1 MIEIREENAAD
12 HGAILK
18 ILREAF
24 NGEDEVQLVNRI
36 KDSESFIPEL
46 SLVAL
51 HNRSE
56 PVGYIL
62 FTKIEILTE
71 KGRIPS
77 LALAP
82 VAVVPELQNEGVGNL
97 LIKDG
102 MMRATSLGY
111 RHVVVLGHKDY
122 YPKFGFVPAS
132 EKNITGPF
140 NAGDSFMVRE
150 LKKDSLKEVNG
161 EVVYPSAFGV

>member
-1 MIEIREENAAD
+1 MIEIREESKTD
-12 HGAILK
+12 HEAISK
-18 ILREAF
+18 VLREAF
-24 NGEDEVQLVNRI
+24 DGEDEVKLVNAIR
-36 KDSESFIPEL
+36 ESQGFIPEL

-62 FTKIEILTE
+62 YSEIDIHTE
-71 KGRIPS
+71 KGSVPS

-82 VAVVPELQNEGVGNL
+82 VAVVPKLQNEGIGSM

-111 RHVVVLGHKDY
+111 RHVVVLGHNEY

-132 EKNITGPF
+132 EKNITGPLH
-140 NAGDSFMVRE
+140 AGDSFMVRE
-150 LKKDSLKEVNG
+150 LKKDALKDVNG
-161 EVVYPSAFGV
+161 EVVYPKAFGI

>member
-1 MIEIREENAAD
+1 MIEIREENVAD
-12 HGAILK
+12 HEAIST

-24 NGEDEVQLVNRI
+24 NGEDEVQLVNGIRE
-36 KDSESFIPEL
+36 SEGFIPEL
-46 SLVAL
+46 ALVAL

-62 FTKIEILTE
+62 FSIIEIHTE
-71 KGRIPS
+71 KGSIPS

-82 VAVVPELQNEGVGNL
+82 VAVVPELQNEGVGSL

-132 EKNITGPF
+132 EENITGPF

-150 LKKDSLKEVNG
+150 LKKESLKDVSG

>member
-1 MIEIREENAAD
+1 MIEIREEKEAD
-12 HGAILK
+12 HEAISEV
-18 ILREAF
+18 LREAF
-24 NGEDEVQLVNRI
+24 NSEDEVQLVNAIR
-36 KDSESFIPEL
+36 ESQGFISEL

-62 FTKIEILTE
+62 FSEIELHTE
-71 KGRIPS
+71 KGSVPS

-82 VAVVPELQNEGVGNL
+82 VAVVPKLQNEGIGSM

-111 RHVVVLGHKDY
+111 RHVVVLGHKEY

-140 NAGDSFMVRE
+140 QAGDSFMVRE
-150 LKKDSLKEVNG
+150 LKKDALSEVSG
-161 EVVYPSAFGV
+161 EVVYPKAFGV